1 MPAENPGQISV
12 RGRMGDLQ
20 VVNDAQDTTV
30 VVPAACTKMEIHP
43 YTPDQTIFYS
53 TSGLASSWRPLPPPP
68 RFHSTSSYVIA
79 VTAAATVYFRKAYN
93 PRGDKSI
100 HDGVTGALFPDARMA
115 MADDKIAKLL
125 VVFN

>member
-1 MPAENPGQISV
+1 MPAESPGQISV
-12 RGRMGDLQ
+12 RGRFGDMQ

-30 VVPAACTKMEIHP
+30 VVPAACTKMEVHF

-53 TSGLASSWRPLPPPP
+53 LTGAASSWRALPPPP
-68 RFHSTSSYVIA
+68 RFHATSSYVIGVA
-79 VTAAATVYFRKAYN
+79 GGATVYFRKAYN